1 MAEESGQGGAAADD
15 AGKIADTGAADA
27 GAGKGAAAGAADAGK
42 AADAG
47 ADAGKA
53 ADGGKDGEG
62 KAADGAKEGDKAA
75 DAPADYTALK
85 LPEGYKADDPVF
97 ADAIKLFE
105 GEKISPAQAQKLIDF
120 TVERDKAIAKAVND
134 SAAANWTK
142 QTGEWKE
149 TSSKEFSAE
158 ALGDA
163 KTALAQV
170 FDKETVT
177 YLESMGFT
185 NHPGLIRG
193 MVKVSQA
200 IKDDT
205 WVGGNAARANGAMDP
220 KNLYPN
226 SQHN

>member
-1 MAEESGQGGAAADD
+1 MADETTTATEGTTTETTATET
-15 AGKIADTGAADA
+15 K
-27 GAGKGAAAGAADAGK
+27 
-42 AADAG
+42 G
-47 ADAGKA
+47 ADATATETKA
-53 ADGGKDGEG
+53 TETTTETKPGETTES
-62 KAADGAKEGDKAA
+62 KPAAETKGTETKA

-105 GEKISPAQAQKLIDF
+105 GEKISPEQAQKLIDF

-134 SAAANWTK
+134 QSAANWTK
-142 QTGEWKE
+142 QTGEWRA
-149 TSSKEFSAE
+149 TSEKEFTADQ
-158 ALGDA
+158 LGDA

-170 FDKETVT
+170 FDKETVA
-177 YLESMGFT
+177 YLEGLGFT

-205 WVGGNAARANGAMDP
+205 FVTGNAGRGNGALDP
-220 KNLYPN
+220 KALYPN

>member
-1 MAEESGQGGAAADD
+1 MADETTT
-15 AGKIADTGAADA
+15 TGTETATAETTA
-27 GAGKGAAAGAADAGK
+27 TETKPATETTTTEQTTTETKPAETTTETKPATETKGT
-42 AADAG
+42 
-47 ADAGKA
+47 
-53 ADGGKDGEG
+53 ET
-62 KAADGAKEGDKAA
+62 KEAE
-75 DAPADYTALK
+75 APADYTALK

-105 GEKISPAQAQKLIDF
+105 GEKISPEQAQKLIDF

-149 TSSKEFSAE
+149 ASSKEFSAE

-193 MVKVSQA
+193 MVKVSKA

-205 WVGGNAARANGAMDP
+205 WVAGNAGQVNGSDARKAF
-220 KNLYPN
+220 PN
-226 SQHN
+226 SNMNP

>member
-1 MAEESGQGGAAADD
+1 MADETTTTDTTTT
-15 AGKIADTGAADA
+15 ADTGTTDA
-27 GAGKGAAAGAADAGK
+27 GTTQQTTTTELTAEQKTAAEAETARLAALTPEQRK
-42 AADAG
+42 AEETAATEK
-47 ADAGKA
+47 KA
-53 ADGGKDGEG
+53 VETKTDT
-62 KAADGAKEGDKAA
+62 
-75 DAPADYTALK
+75 PADYTALK

-97 ADAIKLFE
+97 ADAVKLF
-105 GEKISPAQAQKLIDF
+105 GDQKISPEQAQKLIDF

-142 QTGEWKE
+142 QTGEWRA
-149 TSSKEFSAE
+149 TSEKEFTAE

-205 WVGGNAARANGAMDP
+205 WVTGNAGAATGSDAR
-220 KNLYPN
+220 KQFPN
-226 SQHN
+226 SNMNP

>member
-1 MAEESGQGGAAADD
+1 MADEPNTPPAD
-15 AGKIADTGAADA
+15 APIADAPVADA
-27 GAGKGAAAGAADAGK
+27 PKADAPK
-42 AADAG
+42 ADAPADTPKG
-47 ADAGKA
+47 DGPADAPKSDA
-53 ADGGKDGEG
+53 APDAPKGEAP
-62 KAADGAKEGDKAA
+62 KA

-105 GEKISPAQAQKLIDF
+105 GEKISPEQAQKLIDF

-149 TSSKEFSAE
+149 ASSKEFSAE

-193 MVKVSQA
+193 MVKVSKA

-205 WVGGNAARANGAMDP
+205 WVTGNAGRANGAMDP
-220 KNLYPN
+220 KSLYPN
-226 SQHN
+226 TPHN

>member
-1 MAEESGQGGAAADD
+1 MADETTTTTETTAAESTATETKGADTTATETKGAETTTETKAAATTETKSGEETKGAETKTEAAAD
-15 AGKIADTGAADA
+15 
-27 GAGKGAAAGAADAGK
+27 
-42 AADAG
+42 
-47 ADAGKA
+47 
-53 ADGGKDGEG
+53 
-62 KAADGAKEGDKAA
+62 
-75 DAPADYTALK
+75 YTTLK

-97 ADAIKLFE
+97 ADALKLFE
-105 GEKISPAQAQKLIDF
+105 GEKIAPEQAQKLIDF

-134 SAAANWTK
+134 SAAANWSK
-142 QTGEWKE
+142 QTGEWRA
-149 TSSKEFSAE
+149 TSEKEFSADQ
-158 ALGDA
+158 LGDA

-205 WVGGNAARANGAMDP
+205 WVSGNAGQVNGSDARKAF
-220 KNLYPN
+220 PN
-226 SQHN
+226 SNMNP